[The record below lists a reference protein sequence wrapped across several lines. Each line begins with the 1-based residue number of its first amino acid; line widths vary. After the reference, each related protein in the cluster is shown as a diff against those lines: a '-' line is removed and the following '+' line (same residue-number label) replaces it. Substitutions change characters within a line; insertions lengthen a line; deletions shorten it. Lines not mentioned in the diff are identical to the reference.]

1 MTVLSWGG
9 LICQGDR
16 LMKARFD
23 RTKLAAWQEK
33 FLALL
38 PVIINYVA
46 PAFRKL
52 HAEARAE
59 AVQEAVSNT
68 YVAFHRL
75 MGQGRE
81 TLVYPTVLARFAV
94 RQVWAGRQVGT
105 RLNVKDVSSPYAQR
119 RKQIRLGR
127 LDRFDPR
134 EDRWLEAVVADHRTP
149 VPEQAS
155 FRVDFPVWL
164 RTLSRRD
171 RKVAKCLAAGHSTGE
186 VARQFGI
193 SSARVSQLRRELFES
208 WQEFHG
214 EAATDQHVPLL
225 AAA

>member
-1 MTVLSWGG
+1 
-9 LICQGDR
+9 
-16 LMKARFD
+16 MKARFN
-23 RTKLAAWQEK
+23 RKLISAWQQQ

-46 PAFRKL
+46 PAFRNL

-59 AVQEAVSNT
+59 AVQEAVCNA

-105 RLNVKDVSSPYAQR
+105 RLNVQDVSSPYAQR

-127 LDRFDPR
+127 LDRFDPK
-134 EDRWLEAVVADHRTP
+134 ENRWLEAVVEDHRTP

-155 FRVDFPVWL
+155 FRVDFPAWL
-164 RTLSRRD
+164 KTLSRRD

-186 VARQFGI
+186 VARRFGI
-193 SSARVSQLRRELFES
+193 SSARVSQLRRELYES
-208 WQEFHG
+208 WQQFHG